1 MDEARVTV
9 GGLVITCR
17 EAASVF
23 EFVKAALDDVAQ
35 CVDCAIDWNLNKPVF
50 LRWDH
55 SKSAAALHVIANE
68 ISVIAFVGQQHFGCR
83 TFRIHD
89 RHIAL
94 VVRDLAS
101 CESNRYG
108 KAQRIDAEMDFGR
121 KATF

>member
-1 MDEARVTV
+1 MDEAGVAARS
-9 GGLVITCR
+9 LVISRC

-23 EFVKAALDDVAQ
+23 EFVEAALDDVAQ
-35 CVDCAIDWNLNKPVF
+35 RVYGTIDWNLNEPVS
-50 LRWDH
+50 LRRDH
-55 SKSAAALHVIANE
+55 GKSTAPSHIIANE
-68 ISVIAFVGQQHFGCR
+68 ISVIAFVGQQHFGGWA
-83 TFRIHD
+83 FRIHD

-101 CESNRYG
+101 CQSNRYG